1 MAINYRLNVFGW
13 LALRSLQQP
22 DGSAGNYGMRD
33 QQLALRWVAAN
44 VLAFGGDPG
53 RVTVAGQSS
62 GGTSIFALLSSPLS
76 RGLFHGA
83 ISLSGSIN
91 ITMDTER
98 AFSQNQIIA
107 DLLACSGDST
117 AACLRNASV
126 EQLVQAQRE
135 SSWGQTP
142 GIFGL
147 DKTCPKGLSP
157 SKDWFGSSAA
167 LPPAP
172 CLSLSLTRL
181 RRHPS
186 R

>member
-1 MAINYRLNVFGW
+1 MAVNYRLNVFGW

-33 QQLALRWVAAN
+33 QQLALRWVADN

-62 GGTSIFALLSSPLS
+62 GGTSIFALLSSPFS

-91 ITMDTER
+91 ITMDSER

-107 DLLACSGDST
+107 DLLKCSGDST

-126 EQLVQAQRE
+126 GQLVQAQRE

-157 SKDWFGSSAA
+157 SKDWFG
-167 LPPAP
+167 
-172 CLSLSLTRL
+172 
-181 RRHPS
+181 
-186 R
+186 